1 MSLTTGQTV
10 VGVTPTFIATGIVGA
25 SWIALHVDGT
35 ASIFV
40 GGAAVTTSTGF
51 EVHKGS
57 TLTVW
62 LPETDKLYAVVTSG
76 TETLTWMQ
84 TGGR

>member
-1 MSLTTGQTV
+1 VSLATGQTT
-10 VGVTPTFIATGIVGA
+10 VGVTATYIATGLVGA
-25 SWIALHVDGT
+25 SWITLHVDGNEN
-35 ASIFV
+35 IFI
-40 GGAAVTTSTGF
+40 GGADVTTGTGF

-76 TETLTWMQ
+76 THTLTWMQ
-84 TGGR
+84 SGGR

>member
-1 MSLTTGQTV
+1 VSLTTGQTV

-35 ASIFV
+35 ASIYV

-84 TGGR
+84 SGGR

>member
-35 ASIFV
+35 ASIYV

-84 TGGR
+84 SGGR

>member
-1 MSLTTGQTV
+1 MSLATGQTV
-10 VGVTPTFIATGIVGA
+10 VGTTATFIATGIVGA
-25 SWIALHVDGT
+25 SWITLHVDGNVN
-35 ASIFV
+35 IFV
-40 GGAAVTTSTGF
+40 GDAAVTTATGF

-57 TLTVW
+57 TITLW
-62 LPETDKLYAVVTSG
+62 LPETDKLYGVVVTG